1 LISRLSPCRALAD
14 NAVRLRV
21 AEAFLPFIIGKL
33 MRRIVN
39 YLVNN
44 IREHLMLYIVLWSL
58 LALLNILYIVFF

>member
-1 LISRLSPCRALAD
+1 MLSGFGLPK
-14 NAVRLRV
+14 
-21 AEAFLPFIIGKL
+21 PFIPPITGIF

-58 LALLNILYIVFF
+58 LAVLDILYIVFF